1 MTTRTWMRVNV
12 AIAAFAGL
20 ALRIFFVL
28 RFPATSSGDS
38 PFYIQLAWN
47 WLKNGIYG
55 VRIGARLVPVDVRV
69 PGYPAF
75 LAAVFAISGTS
86 PRAVMLWQ
94 VVVDLAT
101 CGVMALMAA
110 RLAPKGSRRFAALAA
125 LWLAALCPFTA
136 NYTAVVLTET
146 LVTFL
151 TALALL
157 CLLEAFAEPHA
168 SASEPIVA
176 TAFFRSPWFL
186 AGIIGGFGALVRP
199 ETPLLFL
206 AAAAVLLVRWR
217 RRADRSKL
225 VRAGVLM
232 GIGLVLPLVPWAA
245 RNWRSLHEVE
255 FLAPR
260 YTNLPGELVP
270 LGFNAWTRTWLWRYG
285 HVYLTLWK
293 LEDEPIP
300 PETVPAGAFDSPEER
315 DRVQALL
322 ARYNDTLTLT
332 ADEDRQ
338 FQEIARERTE
348 RHRLRTYVEIPLL
361 RSLAM
366 WFTPRIELLPVSGQI
381 FPLQSEW
388 EYDRED
394 LVVSLLF
401 GFLNGAYVILGLAGA
416 WIARGRPGSALLIV
430 FVLLRTAFF
439 AAFIETP
446 EPRYVLECFPAVIA
460 LAAQIFARPYQ
471 LSSTGSG

>member
-1 MTTRTWMRVNV
+1 MTTQTWMRVNV
-12 AIAAFAGL
+12 AIAALAGF

-55 VRIGARLVPVDVRV
+55 ARIDGRWIPLDTRV

-75 LAAVFAISGTS
+75 LAAVFAVAGKS

-94 VVVDLAT
+94 VVVDMAT
-101 CGVMALMAA
+101 CGVIALMAA
-110 RLAPKGSRRFAALAA
+110 QLASGRSRRPAALAA
-125 LWLAALCPFTA
+125 LWLAALCPLTA

-151 TALALL
+151 TAVGLL
-157 CLLEAFAEPHA
+157 LVLEAYAEGPA
-168 SASEPIVA
+168 SGSEPTSVQA
-176 TAFFRSPWFL
+176 VFMNPWFL
-186 AGIIGGFGALVRP
+186 AGLIGGFGALVRP
-199 ETPLLFL
+199 ETPLLLL
-206 AAAAVLLVRWR
+206 AAGGVLLVRWR
-217 RRADRSKL
+217 RRADRLKL
-225 VRAGVLM
+225 ARAGVLA
-232 GIGLVLPLVPWAA
+232 GIGLLLPLLPWAA
-245 RNWRSLHEVE
+245 RNWRSLDEVQ

-260 YTNLPGELVP
+260 YANLPGELVP
-270 LGFNAWTRTWLWRYG
+270 LGFNAWTRTWLWRFG
-285 HVYLTLWK
+285 DVYLTLWK

-300 PETVPAGAFDSPEER
+300 PDSIPVGAFDSPDER
-315 DRVQALL
+315 DRVHVLL
-322 ARYNDTLTLT
+322 AQYNDTLTLSP
-332 ADEDRQ
+332 DEDRL
-338 FQEIARERTE
+338 FGEIARERTR
-348 RHRLRTYVEIPLL
+348 RHPLRTYVEIPLL

-366 WFTPRIELLPVSGQI
+366 WFTPRIELLPFSGHVL
-381 FPLQSEW
+381 PLKDEW

-394 LVVSLLF
+394 LLVTLLL
-401 GFLNGAYVILGLAGA
+401 GLVNGAYAVLGLRGA
-416 WIARGRPGSALLIV
+416 WIARGRPGCAPLVV

-446 EPRYVLECFPAVIA
+446 EPRYVLECFPALIA
-460 LAAQIFARPYQ
+460 FAAQVFAPRHQ

>member
-1 MTTRTWMRVNV
+1 MRVNI
-12 AIAAFAGL
+12 AIAVLVGF

-28 RFPATSSGDS
+28 RFPATNSGDS
-38 PFYIQLAWN
+38 SFYIQLAWN

-55 VRIGARLVPVDVRV
+55 AAVNGRLVPLDTRV

-75 LAAVFAISGTS
+75 LAAVFATAGNS

-101 CGVMALMAA
+101 CGVIALTAA
-110 RLAPKGSRRFAALAA
+110 RLAPEGSRRPAALSA

-136 NYTAVVLTET
+136 NYTAALLTET

-151 TALALL
+151 TALGLL
-157 CLLEAFAEPHA
+157 LVLQAYAEPPA
-168 SASEPIVA
+168 RASEPASARGIF
-176 TAFFRSPWFL
+176 TSPWFL

-199 ETPLLFL
+199 ETPLLLL
-206 AAAAVLLVRWR
+206 AAGLAVLMRWW
-217 RRADRSKL
+217 RRADHGKL
-225 VRAGVLM
+225 RRAGMLM
-232 GIGLVLPLVPWAA
+232 GLGLVLPLLPWAA
-245 RNWRSLHEVE
+245 RNGRSLGEVQ

-260 YTNLPGELVP
+260 YANLPGEWVP
-270 LGFNAWTRTWLWRYG
+270 RGFIAWTRTWLWRYG

-300 PETVPAGAFDSPEER
+300 PDSIPARAFDTPDER
-315 DRVQALL
+315 DRVRALL
-322 ARYNDTLTLT
+322 GRYNDQLTLT
-332 ADEDRQ
+332 PDVDRLFGQ
-338 FQEIARERTE
+338 IARERTA
-348 RHRLRTYVEIPLL
+348 RHPLRTWVEIPLL

-366 WFTPRIELLPVSGQI
+366 WFTPRIELLPFSGHV
-381 FPLQSEW
+381 FPLKSAWQD
-388 EYDRED
+388 DRED
-394 LVVSLLF
+394 LIITLLF
-401 GFLNGAYVILGLAGA
+401 GFVNGAYTVLGLAGA
-416 WIARGRPGSALLIV
+416 WIARGRPGCALLIL

-439 AAFIETP
+439 SAFIETP

-460 LAAQIFARPYQ
+460 LAAQVFARPNQ

>member
-1 MTTRTWMRVNV
+1 MRVNI
-12 AIAAFAGL
+12 AIAVLAGL

-28 RFPATSSGDS
+28 RFPAASSGDS

-55 VRIGARLVPVDVRV
+55 APVDGRLVPLDTRV

-75 LAAVFAISGTS
+75 LAAVFATAGNS

-101 CGVMALMAA
+101 CGVIALMAA
-110 RLAPKGSRRFAALAA
+110 RLAPESSRRRAALSA

-136 NYTAVVLTET
+136 NYTAALLTET

-151 TALALL
+151 TALGLL
-157 CLLEAFAEPHA
+157 LVLQACAEPPAWA
-168 SASEPIVA
+168 SRPASVRQI
-176 TAFFRSPWFL
+176 FSDPWFL

-199 ETPLLFL
+199 ETPLLLL
-206 AAAAVLLVRWR
+206 AAGLAVLTRWW
-217 RRADRSKL
+217 RRADQWKL
-225 VRAGVLM
+225 WRAGLLM
-232 GIGLVLPLVPWAA
+232 GLGLLLPLLPWAA
-245 RNWRSLHEVE
+245 RNGRSLGEVQ

-260 YTNLPGELVP
+260 YANLPGEWVP
-270 LGFNAWTRTWLWRYG
+270 RGFNAWTQTWLWRYG

-300 PETVPAGAFDSPEER
+300 PDSIPARAFDTPEER
-315 DRVQALL
+315 DRVRALL
-322 ARYNDTLTLT
+322 ERYNETLTLT
-332 ADEDRQ
+332 PEVDRL
-338 FQEIARERTE
+338 FGEIARERTA

-366 WFTPRIELLPVSGQI
+366 WFTPRIELLPFSGHV
-381 FPLQSEW
+381 FPLRSAW
-388 EYDRED
+388 EDDRED
-394 LVVSLLF
+394 LIITLLF
-401 GFLNGAYVILGLAGA
+401 GFLNGAYTLLGLAGA
-416 WIARGRPGSALLIV
+416 WIERGRPGSALLV
-430 FVLLRTAFF
+430 LFVLLRTAFF
-439 AAFIETP
+439 AVFIETP

-460 LAAQIFARPYQ
+460 LAAQVFARTNQ